1 MKEKMKSM
9 SHLIV
14 SNLTKTVGDKTLFK
28 NVEFTIYEGERAGLI
43 GINGTGKSTLLSILA
58 GEQEADSIEM
68 DHPNKYRIAYLP
80 QKPVFEENVT
90 VLQAVFSGNSP
101 ILQLNREYEEVV
113 KELSL
118 HPESETLQNK
128 LFQLQQ
134 RMDAEKAWDVN
145 ALAKQALTKLGIDMF
160 DEQVSN
166 LSGGQQKRVALAKVL
181 IEPADLCLLD
191 EPTNHLDAE
200 ATEWL
205 QEAILR
211 LKGAVLFI
219 THDRY
224 FLDAVATHIYELA
237 DQTLYRHNGNYSDF
251 LEARAIREENKQA
264 TQEKLRNRYRNE
276 LKWIRRGAKA
286 RTTKQKARIQRFEE
300 LEKKLEQ
307 YSEDDKLELAPLSTT
322 RLGKKV
328 LEGVHLS
335 KSFGDRTILKDF
347 NFLIQQGD
355 RIGIVGANG
364 YGKSTLLKILAGEL
378 KPDEGE
384 VITGPTV
391 KIAHFHQILP
401 EMNENQR
408 MIEYVR
414 EASNE
419 ITDTEGFR
427 YSASQMLERFLFPL
441 HTHGTP
447 IGKLSGGER
456 KRLHLL
462 KLLMEQPNVL
472 LLDEPTNDLDIETLG
487 VLEDFIEHFPGVVIA
502 ISHDRFFLDR
512 IAKKLWILDGK
523 GNVEVSY
530 DLYTE
535 YLMKKAEAEKNG
547 EKEEKQ
553 VKPKKEKPKSE
564 KKKLTYKEQKEW
576 ETIEGMI
583 AQVEQEIM
591 EIEERMAS
599 CGSDYVKLQEYA
611 DKLNELNA
619 EYERL
624 IERWSYLNDIVNEGK

>member
-1 MKEKMKSM
+1 M

-14 SNLTKTVGDKTLFK
+14 SNLTKSVGDKTLFK
-28 NVEFTIYEGERAGLI
+28 NVEFTIYEGERVGLI
-43 GINGTGKSTLLSILA
+43 GINGTGKSTLLAILA
-58 GEQEADSIEM
+58 GELEADSIEM

-80 QKPVFEENVT
+80 QKPVFEEEVT

-101 ILQLNREYEEVV
+101 IMELNREYEEVV
-113 KELSL
+113 KALSL
-118 HPESETLQNK
+118 HPESEKLQNQ

-145 ALAKQALTKLGIDMF
+145 ALAKQALTKLGIDQF
-160 DEQVSN
+160 NEKVSN

-181 IEPADLCLLD
+181 IEPADLYLLD

-200 ATEWL
+200 STEWL
-205 QEAILR
+205 QEMILR
-211 LKGAVLFI
+211 LKGAIIFI

-224 FLDAVATHIYELA
+224 FLDEIATHIYELA
-237 DQTLYRHNGNYSDF
+237 DQTLYRHNGNYAAF

-300 LEKKLEQ
+300 LEKKLERHV
-307 YSEDDKLELAPLSTT
+307 EDAKLEMSLAST

-328 LEGVHLS
+328 LEGIALS
-335 KSFGDRTILKDF
+335 KSFGDRVILKDF

-378 KPDEGE
+378 KPDDGE
-384 VITGPTV
+384 LIVGPTV
-391 KIAHFHQILP
+391 KIAHFHQVLP

-408 MIEYVR
+408 MIEYIR
-414 EASNE
+414 EASND
-419 ITDTEGFR
+419 ITDSEGIR
-427 YSASQMLERFLFPL
+427 YSAAQMLERFLFPL

-462 KLLMEQPNVL
+462 RLLMEQPNVL

-487 VLEDFIEHFPGVVIA
+487 VLEDFIEHFPGVVIT

-535 YLMKKAEAEKNG
+535 YLAKKAVAEKVEN
-547 EKEEKQ
+547 KT
-553 VKPKKEKPKSE
+553 EKPKQE
-564 KKKLTYKEQKEW
+564 KPKTEKRKLTYKEQKEW
-576 ETIEGMI
+576 ETIEETI
-583 AQVEQEIM
+583 TQVEQQIAEM
-591 EIEERMAS
+591 EEQMAE
-599 CGSDYVKLQEYA
+599 CGSDYVKLQEYTE
-611 DKLNELNA
+611 KLNELNA

-624 IERWSYLNDIVNEGK
+624 IERWTYLDEIVNGGKDA